1 MVLCLAEGFLGGLNG
16 SLIQKLLDWLN
27 GLVEWFFWLAEWF
40 LGKLNGSL
48 VQKFLDW
55 LNGSLVG

>member
-1 MVLCLAEGFLGGLNG
+1 MVLWLAEWFLGGLNG
-16 SLIQKLLDWLN
+16 SLIQKLLDWLS
-27 GLVEWFFWLAEWF
+27 GSVEWFFWLAEWF